1 MRKAIPI
8 LIVSVA
14 IAGWHFYVCMS
25 MENECYNINPLTD
38 VTTLKMPGAERLV
51 PGAERLA
58 FTGGRDLYIHDTV
71 VVLPAAE
78 RKLRVIQVRSCLNHY
93 ARRYLDLYA
102 MIVPYR
108 VNAIDK

>member
-8 LIVSVA
+8 LIVLVA
-14 IAGWHFYVCMS
+14 IAGWHFQLCMS

-38 VTTLKMPGAERLV
+38 VATLKM

-58 FTGGRDLYIHDTV
+58 FTGGRV

-78 RKLRVIQVRSCLNHY
+78 RNLPLSKVLVRLCLKRH
-93 ARRYLDLYA
+93 ARQYLDLYA

-108 VNAIDK
+108 VNIIDK

>member
-1 MRKAIPI
+1 
-8 LIVSVA
+8 
-14 IAGWHFYVCMS
+14 

-38 VTTLKMPGAERLV
+38 VATLKMPGAERLV
-51 PGAERLA
+51 PGAERLVPGA
-58 FTGGRDLYIHDTV
+58 ERLVFSGGRDLV
-71 VVLPAAE
+71 FLPAAG

-93 ARRYLDLYA
+93 ARQYLDLYA

>member
-8 LIVSVA
+8 LIVLVA

-38 VTTLKMPGAERLV
+38 VATLKMLGAERLV
-51 PGAERLA
+51 PGAERLV
-58 FTGGRDLYIHDTV
+58 FTGGRDL

-93 ARRYLDLYA
+93 ARQYLDLYA

-108 VNAIDK
+108 VNTIDK

>member
-1 MRKAIPI
+1 MLQYQSSNGCNDAEDARSGA
-8 LIVSVA
+8 
-14 IAGWHFYVCMS
+14 AGARS
-25 MENECYNINPLTD
+25 
-38 VTTLKMPGAERLV
+38 GAA
-51 PGAERLA
+51 G
-58 FTGGRDLYIHDTV
+58 FHGGRDLYIHDTV

-93 ARRYLDLYA
+93 ARQYLDLYA

>member
-8 LIVSVA
+8 LIVLVA
-14 IAGWHFYVCMS
+14 IAGWHFQVCMS

-38 VTTLKMPGAERLV
+38 VATLKI

-58 FTGGRDLYIHDTV
+58 FTGGR
-71 VVLPAAE
+71 VLPAAE
-78 RKLRVIQVRSCLNHY
+78 RNLPLSKVLVRICLNRH
-93 ARRYLDLYA
+93 ARQYLDLYA

-108 VNAIDK
+108 VNIIDK

>member
-1 MRKAIPI
+1 VQYPHRD
-8 LIVSVA
+8 VA
-14 IAGWHFYVCMS
+14 
-25 MENECYNINPLTD
+25 
-38 VTTLKMPGAERLV
+38 TLKMSGAV
-51 PGAERLA
+51 RLA

-93 ARRYLDLYA
+93 ARQYLDLYA

-108 VNAIDK
+108 VNIIDK

>member
-8 LIVSVA
+8 LIVLVA

-38 VTTLKMPGAERLV
+38 VATLKMPGV
-51 PGAERLA
+51 PGAVRLSL
-58 FTGGRDLYIHDTV
+58 TGGRV

-78 RKLRVIQVRSCLNHY
+78 RNLPLSKVLVRICLNRH
-93 ARRYLDLYA
+93 ARQYLDLYA

-108 VNAIDK
+108 VNIIDK

>member
-1 MRKAIPI
+1 
-8 LIVSVA
+8 
-14 IAGWHFYVCMS
+14 MS

-38 VTTLKMPGAERLV
+38 VATLKM

-93 ARRYLDLYA
+93 ARQYLDLYA
-102 MIVPYR
+102 VIVPYR

>member
-38 VTTLKMPGAERLV
+38 VATLKMPGAERLV

-58 FTGGRDLYIHDTV
+58 FTG
-71 VVLPAAE
+71 AE
-78 RKLRVIQVRSCLNHY
+78 TCTYTTQLWFCLQPSANSESSKFG
-93 ARRYLDLYA
+93 AVSITMLGSTWIC
-102 MIVPYR
+102 MP
-108 VNAIDK
+108 